1 MKTKTLLTCGVIAGP
16 LFVITLLLE
25 GVTRANYSPWRHPG
39 SSLALG
45 DFGWVQ
51 DLNFLIGGLLT
62 LAFAIGLWRLLRST
76 KGSRLGI
83 LLIGWWAIGL
93 IGAGIFVTDPVNGF
107 PPGTPNQVL
116 QPTLHGSLH
125 DLFSVPGFIALIA
138 ACFVFSHWF
147 AKRGERRWAIYSA
160 LSGVVFAVA
169 FALANLAFSQVSGLV
184 NFGGLFNRIAAIA
197 GWSWLT
203 MLAIY
208 FLRVSSKAWRK
219 PSAS

>member
-1 MKTKTLLTCGVIAGP
+1 MKTKILLICGGIAGP
-16 LFVITLLLE
+16 LFVTTLLIE
-25 GVTRANYSPWRHPG
+25 GVTRANYNPWRHPG

-51 DLNFLIGGLLT
+51 DINFLVGGLLI
-62 LAFAIGLWRLLRST
+62 LAFAIGLQHLLRST
-76 KGSRLGI
+76 KGSRLGL

-138 ACFVFSHWF
+138 ACFVFSRWF
-147 AKRGERRWAIYSA
+147 AKRGERRWVIYSA

-169 FALANLAFSQVSGLV
+169 FVLATMAFSQVESLM
-184 NFGGLFNRIAAIA
+184 NFGGLFQRIAVIA

-208 FLRVSSKAWRK
+208 FLRASSKTWK
-219 PSAS
+219 KQ